1 MEETILLE
9 EQRGLW
15 IDGGLLQQA
24 NLGDQF
30 RVVIGEGE
38 IFIQALDSVTSSRHS
53 YDLSANNVQHVLR
66 EVQGEVQSLYGG
78 QAPPVDQPFFG
89 GVTWQEYQRLSEE
102 KREAIWNRM
111 YQQFEIEIDD
121 VEERD
126 VRPDAFVAG

>member
-15 IDGGLLQQA
+15 IDSGLLRQA
-24 NLGDQF
+24 NLSDQF

-53 YDLSANNVQHVLR
+53 YDLTANKVQHVLR
-66 EVQGEVQSLYGG
+66 EVQAEVQSLYGG
-78 QAPPVDQPFFG
+78 QAPPVDQPYFG

-102 KREAIWNRM
+102 QREAIWNQM
-111 YQQFEIEIDD
+111 YQQFDIKIDD
-121 VEERD
+121 VEERG
-126 VRPDAFVAG
+126 VRPDASVAG

>member
-15 IDGGLLQQA
+15 IDSGLLRQA
-24 NLGDQF
+24 NLSDQF

-38 IFIQALDSVTSSRHS
+38 IFIQALGSVTSSQYS
-53 YDLSANNVQHVLR
+53 YDLSANKVQHVLR
-66 EVQGEVQSLYGG
+66 EVQAEAQSLYGG
-78 QAPPVDQPFFG
+78 QAPPMGQPFFG
-89 GVTWQEYQRLSEE
+89 GVTWQEYQRLTE
-102 KREAIWNRM
+102 KQREAIWDHM
-111 YQQFEIEIDD
+111 YQQFDIEIDD